1 MLTKRIRKS
10 HKKGYSHR
18 EIGGC
23 TFHSWCVIMN
33 STNRDLWGRCMELQ
47 KINQDNRERIN
58 QFIIHQWFTMQ
69 MVVHGE
75 SINLGEADGWYACDN
90 NEIIG
95 LVTYHIAGNEM
106 EILSLDS
113 LIENKGTGT
122 ALLHQA
128 LLDAKNAGL
137 TRVRL
142 ITTNDNLHAL
152 RYYQKRGFDI
162 IGFNYNALDE
172 ARKIKPEIP
181 LTGMDGIPL
190 KHEIELELLL

>member
-1 MLTKRIRKS
+1 
-10 HKKGYSHR
+10 
-18 EIGGC
+18 
-23 TFHSWCVIMN
+23 
-33 STNRDLWGRCMELQ
+33 MELV
-47 KINQDNRERIN
+47 KINQENRDRIDD
-58 QFIIHQWFTMQ
+58 FIIHQWFTMQ

-75 SINLGEADGWYACDN
+75 SIDLGKAEGWYACED

-95 LVTYHIAGNEM
+95 LITYRITRNEM

-122 ALLHQA
+122 ALLNQTISEA
-128 LLDAKNAGL
+128 RNVGL
-137 TRVRL
+137 ERVRL

-152 RYYQKRGFDI
+152 RYYQKRGFDMI
-162 IGFNYNALDE
+162 RFYHNALDD

-190 KHEIELELLL
+190 KHEIELELLLG